1 MVQYSYLSGLNFPL
15 GVTIML
21 TWIELKAD
29 HVKHNVQV
37 FSALVGK
44 EKLAFVLKSNAYG
57 HGLKEIYEAL
67 KSENPAWL
75 AVNYV
80 DEGVMLRTLGFK
92 GRLLVVGP
100 FVPED
105 ISQAF
110 KNKLE
115 MLVGHKEGLSAWLK
129 GEVKPEIHIE
139 FDTGMGRQGFRP
151 AEADDIAARLEGD
164 KKLVR
169 GVCMHFANVEDVTE
183 FEYANVQM
191 ARFDTVYKVFTGRG
205 FKVIAHA
212 ASSAAALILEGSRFD
227 LMRVGISTYGFWPSQ
242 ATKISYKHLHGALID
257 LKPVL
262 SWRTQITST
271 SNVPAGEYIGY
282 GCTYKTRHAMRIAVL
297 PVGYFE
303 GYPRIASGSEA
314 YVLIHG
320 ERCPIVGRICMNM
333 MMVDITDISNKSNVG
348 DTATMIGGDGKEY
361 IAASDVAGWSETIH
375 YELVTRLHP
384 SIERKLI

>member
-1 MVQYSYLSGLNFPL
+1 M
-15 GVTIML
+15 M
-21 TWIELKAD
+21 TWIELKAA

-37 FSALVGK
+37 FSELVGK

-67 KSENPAWL
+67 KSEKPVWL

-80 DEGVMLRTLGFK
+80 EEGRELRALGFQ
-92 GRLLVVGP
+92 GRILVVGP

-105 ISQAF
+105 ISEAF

-115 MLVGHKEGLSAWLK
+115 MMLGHKEGLSAWLQAA
-129 GEVKPEIHIE
+129 VKPEIHVE

-151 AEADDIAARLEGD
+151 ADADDIASRLAND

-169 GVCMHFANVEDVTE
+169 GVSMHFANVEDVTE
-183 FEYANVQM
+183 FEYANVQI

-205 FKVIAHA
+205 FQVIAHA

-227 LMRVGISTYGFWPSQ
+227 LMRVGISTYGLWPSQ

-262 SWRTQITST
+262 SWRTKITST
-271 SNVPAGEYIGY
+271 NDVPAGQYIGY
-282 GCTYKTRHAMRIAVL
+282 GCTYKTRHPMRIAVL
-297 PVGYFE
+297 PVGYYE

-333 MMVDITDISNKSNVG
+333 MMVDITDISDKSNVG
-348 DTATMIGGDGKEY
+348 DLATMIGADGKEY
-361 IAASDVAGWSETIH
+361 IAASDVAGWAETIH

-384 SIERKLI
+384 AIQRKLT

>member
-1 MVQYSYLSGLNFPL
+1 
-15 GVTIML
+15 ML

-29 HVKHNVQV
+29 SLKHNIRA
-37 FSALVGK
+37 FAALVDK

-57 HGLKEIYEAL
+57 HGIKEIYEAL
-67 KSENPAWL
+67 MSENPAWL

-80 DEGVMLRTLGFK
+80 EEGTTLRSLGFK

-100 FVPED
+100 FVPSEL
-105 ISQAF
+105 STAAA
-110 KNKLE
+110 NKLE
-115 MLVGHKEGLSAWLK
+115 MLVGHPEGISAWLSSTT
-129 GEVKPEIHIE
+129 KPDLHIE
-139 FDTGMGRQGFRP
+139 FDTGMGRQGFNP
-151 AEADDIAARLEGD
+151 TEADNIATCLAGD
-164 KKLVR
+164 KQLIR

-183 FEYANVQM
+183 FEYANLQLQ
-191 ARFDTVYKVFTGRG
+191 RFDVALKAFTSRG
-205 FKVIAHA
+205 FNVIAHA

-242 ATKISYKHLHGALID
+242 ATKISYKQLHGTVLD

-262 SWRTQITST
+262 SWKTKITST
-271 SNVPAGEYIGY
+271 SDVAAGQYIGY
-282 GCTYKTRHAMRIAVL
+282 GCTYKARRPMRIAVL
-297 PVGYFE
+297 PVGYYE

-333 MMVDITDISNKSNVG
+333 MMVDISDIKDKANVE
-348 DTATMIGGDGKEY
+348 DTATMIGGDGQEY
-361 IAASDVAGWSETIH
+361 IAAADVAGWAKTIH

-384 SIERKLI
+384 AIKRILI